1 MTKKII
7 LFIVEGLSDKDALEP
22 ILAELVDTTKIMFEV
37 LRCDLTTNN
46 SDVWLRNLNMKERV
60 ARIVKNFLEQNH
72 GIKKKHI
79 EKIIF
84 LTDMDGCYIDEK
96 YIYYC
101 KDDREFRYEDD
112 GIYTDR
118 VTTAI
123 KRNQMKS
130 RNLNIVN
137 STREIYNLPFEIYY
151 FSCNLDH
158 VLHDERNLK
167 QSLKEDYAFDFAD
180 KYEDKEDEFIDFI
193 NDKSLYLSLNYKDSW
208 QLIKVNKNSLLRYT
222 NLNVFFINNIEYMKE
237 NAKIKIN
244 NYLNKYPAK

>member
-22 ILAELVDTTKIMFEV
+22 IIAELVDTTKIMFEV
-37 LRCDLTTNN
+37 LRCDLTTNI

-208 QLIKVNKNSLLRYT
+208 QLIKENKNSLLRYT